1 MRDFNMQFKAII
13 FDMDGTLID
22 SMQLWRD
29 VDAEFLGKRNIPIP
43 ADLFDHL
50 PSGNSF
56 IQTALYFKE
65 RFGLEDSVGSI
76 MREWT
81 DMVSWHYLNTVVLKA
96 GAREALEYI
105 KSLGLPLGL
114 GTSNSWELA
123 EQVLSAQGI
132 WDYFNTVVTG
142 DMELM
147 GKPYPDIYLKNAEEL
162 GLLPEE
168 CLVIE
173 DTLTGIQAAKAA
185 RMTAWAIYDAD
196 SNSQRRQI
204 KELADEHHD
213 DYGSIHNRLRSI
225 YQGK

>member
-1 MRDFNMQFKAII
+1 MQFKAII

-43 ADLFDHL
+43 KDLFDHL

-65 RFGLEDSVGSI
+65 RFALEDSVGSI

-96 GAREALEYI
+96 KARETLDYIRAL
-105 KSLGLPLGL
+105 SLPIGL

-132 WDYFNTVVTG
+132 WDYFTTVITG

-147 GKPYPDIYLKNAEEL
+147 GKPYPDIYQRNAEEL
-162 GLLPEE
+162 GLAPQD

-185 RMTAWAIYDAD
+185 GMTAWAIHDAD
-196 SNSQRRQI
+196 SDGQRRQI
-204 KELADEHHD
+204 IELADEHHP
-213 DYGSIHNRLRSI
+213 DYRSILNRLKNI
-225 YQGK
+225 YQG